1 MGVELVLF
9 LAVGGVAVLA
19 AIGMLLSEN
28 AVHSALFLILNFF
41 CVAFFFL
48 MLDAPF
54 ISMVQIAVYTGA
66 IMVLFLFVI
75 MLLGAEK
82 TTDTTRR
89 FRWVTGT
96 GTLAA
101 LALLGLIGF
110 PLALGQFQLPEAKG
124 ADPQVRVIHAVTD
137 VPAVN
142 ISLAGGETQV
152 ALEDVNFTD
161 VTDYLSVPPGD
172 YTLTIALPEGDI
184 PIHSEALT
192 VEAGQMLSVTAYG
205 AFRGGT
211 FGVAAIANSDEP
223 SGEKQARLIAFNA
236 FSEDAVS
243 LVDLG
248 PNRELDTI
256 IREVEV
262 DGEMVAQ
269 TFIADTV
276 LAADMTYGS
285 EPVVTSYDEGDYT
298 LAFVSSDLETVVTLP
313 EFHVVGD
320 SEAMVLLVAEP
331 LFDESL
337 RPKVLDVDGDD
348 VSDGID
354 AVTKPVFGSPAGVG
368 VMLFTDYVLPV
379 QLVGLLLLVA
389 LIGVVVLTRPEG
401 ERRERRPA
409 RRRKVSRPLVNV
421 ISQQTGSDISDADL
435 PTLSPPGP
443 ASSGD

>member
-28 AVHSALFLILNFF
+28 AVHSALFLILNFV

-82 TTDTTRR
+82 TTDTTQR
-89 FRWVTGT
+89 FRWVTGA

-110 PLALGQFQLPEAKG
+110 PLALGQFQLPEAAG

-142 ISLAGGETQV
+142 ISLAGADADA
-152 ALEDVNFTD
+152 ALEDVTFTD

-184 PIHSEALT
+184 PIHSEVLT
-192 VEAGQMLSVTAYG
+192 VESGQMLSVMAYG

-211 FGVAAIANSDEP
+211 FGVAAIPNSEEP

-236 FSEDAVS
+236 FSDTPVS

-256 IREVEV
+256 VRQVEV

-276 LAADMTYGS
+276 LAADLAYGA
-285 EPVVTSYDEGDYT
+285 EPVVASYDEGDYM
-298 LAFVSSDLETVVTLP
+298 LAYVSADLEPLVTLP
-313 EFHVVGD
+313 EFHVAGD
-320 SEAMVLLVAEP
+320 SESMVLLVAEP

-337 RPKVLDVDGDD
+337 RPKVLDTDDDG

-354 AVTKPVFGSPAGVG
+354 GTTAPVFGSPAGVG
-368 VMLFTDYVLPV
+368 MMLFTDYVLPV
-379 QLVGLLLLVA
+379 QLIGLLLLVA

-435 PTLSPPGP
+435 PKLSPPEP